1 MKKYFKNIL
10 FEITIITLVVFLT
23 GCSSGI
29 VKNADI
35 DIQNTGTHEK
45 KDINRVIN
53 KLKNEFAD
61 FKHCEL
67 LNIKYDSKKQGI
79 KEWDEKYYDII
90 FLEFDFKALKNTE
103 VFLKDNVLRYKAV
116 YGKKYESS
124 SWKLIDMGQG

>member
-1 MKKYFKNIL
+1 MKKYLKNIL

-29 VKNADI
+29 VKNVDI

-53 KLKNEFAD
+53 KLKNEFVD

-67 LNIKYDSKKQGI
+67 LNIKYESEKQGL

-90 FLEFDFKALKNTE
+90 VLEFDFKALKNTE
-103 VFLKDNVLRYKAV
+103 FFLKDNVLRYKAY
-116 YGKKYESS
+116 YGKKYETS

>member
-1 MKKYFKNIL
+1 M
-10 FEITIITLVVFLT
+10 T
-23 GCSSGI
+23 GCISGI

-90 FLEFDFKALKNTE
+90 VLEFDFKALKNTE
-103 VFLKDNVLRYKAV
+103 FFLKDNVLRYKAY
-116 YGKKYESS
+116 YGKKYETS